1 MATISQINNQ
11 DIYALSASYVE
22 TASYALTAET
32 LLGSVTSASYAGSA
46 SKSFITNDT
55 STNATFYPIFTSAES
70 GYRALTAD
78 SSTLTYNPST
88 NTLTTANFVGTA
100 SVASTVNTVRIGTGD
115 TYYLTFVDSSN
126 GGAGSPEQLYTST
139 APGLQ
144 YSAAAGILTATGFV
158 GSLTGTASFASTAS
172 SVNTLNQN
180 VSINGNL
187 TVTGTSSITY
197 ISQSTLNVATNL
209 ITVNTINPGTR
220 FGGLASIDSGSSPQ
234 RSGSI
239 LFDSVNDQW
248 IFIHQNT
255 AGAITSSVFLQGPQT
270 YNNVGN
276 ETNITTNRIPKS
288 TNAEHLGDSNIT
300 DTGTLV
306 TINSNTTITGS
317 VNGNST
323 SVSVVSSTASL
334 DLNTS
339 NFFFLQL
346 NNASTTH
353 INPTNIKPGQTI
365 NIRIQQASGA
375 AGAVSWPTTVKQP
388 SGSIYVPTTALSAF
402 DVVSLISF
410 DTTNLYLSYVKR
422 LI

>member
-11 DIYALSASYVE
+11 NIYALS
-22 TASYALTAET
+22 ASYALTAET
-32 LLGSVTSASYAGSA
+32 LLGSVTSASYAG
-46 SKSFITNDT
+46 T
-55 STNATFYPIFTSAES
+55 S
-70 GYRALTAD
+70 
-78 SSTLTYNPST
+78 
-88 NTLTTANFVGTA
+88 
-100 SVASTVNTVRIGTGD
+100 SVASTVNTVRTAIGD
-115 TYYLTFVDSSN
+115 TYYLTFVDSAN
-126 GGAGSPEQLYTST
+126 GGAGSPESLYTSV
-139 APGLQ
+139 AGAGALQ
-144 YSAAAGILTATGFV
+144 YSATAGILTATGFV

-234 RSGSI
+234 RSGSF
-239 LFDSVNDQW
+239 LFDSLNDQW
-248 IFIHQNT
+248 IFVHQNT

-270 YNNVGN
+270 FNNVGN

-339 NFFFLQL
+339 NFFFVQI

-353 INPTNIKPGQTI
+353 INPTNIKPGQTV
-365 NIRIQQASGA
+365 NIRIQQASGV
-375 AGAVSWPTTVKQP
+375 AGAVSWPSTVKQP
-388 SGSIYVPTTALSAF
+388 SGSIYVPSTALSAF
-402 DVVSLISF
+402 DIVSLISF